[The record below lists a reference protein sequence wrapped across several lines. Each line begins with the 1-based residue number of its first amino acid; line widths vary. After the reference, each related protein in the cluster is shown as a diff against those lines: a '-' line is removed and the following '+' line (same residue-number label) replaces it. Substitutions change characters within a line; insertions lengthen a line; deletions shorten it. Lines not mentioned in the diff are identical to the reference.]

1 MSGALGGIHKR
12 ERADCMSFLGEF
24 SDWIDCAERVRDMRE
39 SKQFYFRGE
48 QRRKWAEI
56 ESSVIADANKA
67 QPRAGSLGQQL
78 PRYEVTVMLHFCE
91 EDHISFTDKF
101 SAPRLR
107 HEIYTFRGSAREDDF
122 ISANSADIVSD
133 TLARFFISF
142 GRARAQLVQSA
153 MHICVFVFVVPP
165 KYVDHRARF
174 LRRCG
179 AIKID

>member
-1 MSGALGGIHKR
+1 M
-12 ERADCMSFLGEF
+12 
-24 SDWIDCAERVRDMRE
+24 
-39 SKQFYFRGE
+39 
-48 QRRKWAEI
+48 
-56 ESSVIADANKA
+56 
-67 QPRAGSLGQQL
+67 
-78 PRYEVTVMLHFCE
+78 MLHHRQK
-91 EDHISFTDKF
+91 DHIAFTDKF

-122 ISANSADIVSD
+122 VSACGADIVSD
-133 TLARFFISF
+133 TLARFFVSF
-142 GRARAQLVQSA
+142 RRTRAQLVQSA